1 MTQSQRDSLQS
12 WLQNNRINAILW
24 DENTF
29 TIKDVGKFLVISAKP
44 HEYEKRK
51 VVFDRN
57 FELILDEEE
66 TAIAMDESSQIDYL
80 AFEFGERW
88 YYSTGPEVKELTPL
102 AYLGKEVDAFEEAP
116 PFLGVHGCYD
126 LCNGS
131 RDYADWA
138 TKAQFC
144 NIAAMGIVEENTL
157 GGVLAFQNA
166 MEAKKIKPIIGETV
180 TVHGDNPYEVK
191 LYVTSTI
198 GWKNL
203 LLINAQIN
211 VFNDKFVTEKE
222 LLERSEGLV
231 CVFTPLAP
239 IDRIFRKYQSAQFV
253 HLFYQFDVSQWDSDE
268 KDKQQLL
275 ALQSYLRKH
284 RTHLKPALIFD
295 SYYLD
300 KQDSKIRKDLN
311 AIGGLSFKNQS
322 GDQFFKTPNEI
333 LEQLQSLFQEED
345 MSFFDLVEEAIESTK
360 QIAQYDFKIET
371 GKLHLPKYI
380 MSEEEAATYTD
391 NTALFWDLIEKG
403 LETRKILSKDNVDEY
418 MARVEKE
425 TKVIVDAKLVDYFLI
440 TWDTLNWA
448 ADQGIKTGYGRG
460 SAAGSLVAYLLN
472 ICHVDPLEYD
482 LLWERFLNEGRLYKK
497 KKVKGARLYYEGKV
511 QTEIVNDG
519 SDLYYHTL
527 DEWEKQVEYPGY
539 DYKHEEI
546 EIKVTGSMPD
556 IDNDIAGERRE
567 EVKRYL
573 EQKYGDNHV
582 ASIGT
587 YGTFKMKGALQA
599 MARRLG
605 ADMALTRYVTGAIQ
619 DDDLSVTG
627 LFKYA
632 QEVPIVK
639 EYINEYPDLI
649 EKLPLIFNQPVNTSM
664 HAAGVIIVPQSENG
678 IYDQL
683 PVKKVEGV
691 IVSEWEMGYVEQA
704 GFLKMD
710 LLGLKQLD
718 KFDDILKLI
727 KQHTGIDINIREIPL
742 DDEEVYDL
750 FSKGRNEDVFQFG
763 GGGLKGYTQDLKPTT
778 IHDLIATVA
787 LYRPGPIDTQA
798 HMQYVARKNGRE
810 EPVYPYGTE
819 EILKETYGNIV
830 YQEQV
835 IKIVQVVGGFTAN
848 EADDVRKAM
857 GKKDAALM
865 AKYKSLFVEGA
876 VKNGSPQDEAGW
888 LWDQMEVFAGYAFNK
903 SHATC
908 YAITGYQCQWL
919 KVNYPL
925 QFWTVSLRKSTD
937 KQIPAR
943 LSEMYGSSNIIVAP
957 PDINKSTRQYE
968 SDPEKNTIYWT
979 ITSIK
984 QVGPSA
990 VEAILEE
997 RAKNGQFYSIEEFT
1011 QRMKPYSRSVKK
1023 NTIVNLILAGAFD
1036 SIEYSDSEKDRF
1048 AILRKYFNFTGSE
1061 MPLELVQMQP
1071 WKQYRWVLKQR
1082 ELSGLGKLDFKAM
1095 VRQTSLSTKHDL
1107 YMSNRE
1113 ILETEEDEL
1122 PKEILIGGLIT
1133 RFDIKGAQTKPFVTL
1148 EISDGETI
1156 LSGVIWNDTYMKNI
1170 DLFKGNPVD
1179 RLIILTAGVR
1189 FDSRYKKSN
1198 VFNTSDKTSKV
1209 VLIEG

>member
-1 MTQSQRDSLQS
+1 MNSNIVNESLS
-12 WLQNNRINAILW
+12 AWLTLNRIEAIAI
-24 DENTF
+24 DERIF
-29 TIKDVGKFLVISAKP
+29 EVKDFGRFLIIASKPDEFENRNVI
-44 HEYEKRK
+44 
-51 VVFDRN
+51 FDRN
-57 FELILDEEE
+57 FELILDEDE
-66 TAIAMDESSQIDYL
+66 TEIAMDESQKIDYL
-80 AFEFGERW
+80 AFQFGDRW

-102 AYLGKEVDAFEEAP
+102 LYLGKEVDALEDAFP
-116 PFLGVHGCYD
+116 LLGVHGCYD

-131 RDYADWA
+131 RDYGDWA
-138 TKAQFC
+138 VKAKFA
-144 NIAAMGIVEENTL
+144 NVSALGIAEENTL
-157 GGVLAFQNA
+157 GGALAFQNA
-166 MEAKKIKPIIGETV
+166 MQSKGIKSIIGETV
-180 TVHGDNPYEVK
+180 TVTFANKTYEVK
-191 LYVTSTI
+191 LYVTNTI

-203 LLINAQIN
+203 LLINSQIN
-211 VFNDKFVTEKE
+211 VFNEGFVAQEF
-222 LLERSEGLV
+222 LLEKSQGLI
-231 CVFTPLAP
+231 CVFSSIAPLDS
-239 IDRIFRKYQSAQFV
+239 IYSKYLEASFE
-253 HLFYQFDVSQWDSDE
+253 HLYYQFDVSQWDSDE
-268 KDKQQLL
+268 RDQQQLL
-275 ALQSYLRKH
+275 SIQHYLRKFYSKG
-284 RTHLKPALIFD
+284 LGPVLILD

-300 KQDSKIRKDLN
+300 KQDAKIRKDLN
-311 AIGGLSFKNQS
+311 AIGGIAFKNQS
-322 GDQFFKTPNEI
+322 SDQHFKTPNEV
-333 LEQLQSLFQEED
+333 LEQIESLFKDIDQ
-345 MSFFDLVEEAIESTK
+345 LSTFLEVALTNTN
-360 QIAQYDFKIET
+360 QIASYDFKIET

-380 MSEEEAATYTD
+380 MSEAEAAVYSS
-391 NTALFWDLIEKG
+391 NEELFWTLIEKG
-403 LETRKILSKDNVDEY
+403 LENRKIISRPNEDEY
-418 MARVEKE
+418 MERVEKE
-425 TKVIVDAKLVDYFLI
+425 AKVIVEAKLVDYFLI

-448 ADQGIKTGYGRG
+448 AEQGIKTGYGRG
-460 SAAGSLVAYLLN
+460 SAAGSLIAYLLN
-472 ICHVDPLEYD
+472 IVHVDPLEYD

-497 KKVKGARLYYEGKV
+497 KKVQGYRIVDDKGQVFEA
-511 QTEIVNDG
+511 
-519 SDLYYHTL
+519 
-527 DEWEKQVEYPGY
+527 EKREKLVEHIGY
-539 DYKHEEI
+539 DSDKIEQVEI

-556 IDNDIAGERRE
+556 VDNDIAGERRE

-573 EQKYGDNHV
+573 EQKYGIDHV

-587 YGTFKMKGALQA
+587 YGTFKIKGALQA
-599 MARRLG
+599 MGRRLG
-605 ADMALTRYVTGAIQ
+605 ADMAMTRYVTGAIQ
-619 DDDLSVTG
+619 DDDLSFTG

-639 EYINEYPDLI
+639 QYVNEYPDLI
-649 EKLPLIFNQPVNTSM
+649 EKLPLIFNQPFNTST

-678 IYDQL
+678 IFDQL
-683 PVKKVEGV
+683 PVKKVDGL

-718 KFDDILKLI
+718 KFDDILKLV
-727 KQHTGIDINIREIPL
+727 KEHTGVDINLREIPL

-750 FSKGRNEDVFQFG
+750 FSRGRNEDVFQFG
-763 GGGLKGYTQDLKPTT
+763 GSGLKGYTQDLQPNT

-798 HMQYVARKNGRE
+798 HMQYVARKNGKE
-810 EPVYPYGTE
+810 EPTYPYGTE
-819 EILKETYGNIV
+819 DILKETYGNIV

-876 VKNGSPQDEAGW
+876 VKNGSPKDEAGW

-943 LSEMYGSSNIIVAP
+943 LSEMYASSSIVVSP
-957 PDINKSTRQYE
+957 PDINRSTIQYE
-968 SDPEKNTIYWT
+968 CSPKDNAIYWT

-997 RAKNGQFYSIEEFT
+997 RAKNGEFYSIEEFT
-1011 QRMKPYSRSVKK
+1011 QRMKPYSRAVKK

-1036 SIEYSDSEKDRF
+1036 KVEYIDSPKMRF
-1048 AILRKYFNFTGSE
+1048 SVLKKYFNFTGSE
-1061 MPLELVQMQP
+1061 MPFELIQMNG
-1071 WKQYRWVLKQR
+1071 WKEYRWILKQR

-1095 VRQTSLSTKHDL
+1095 VRQTPLSAKYDL
-1107 YMSNRE
+1107 HMTNRE
-1113 ILETEEDEL
+1113 ILETDEEDL

-1156 LSGVIWNDTYMKNI
+1156 LKGVIWNDTYMKHI
-1170 DLFKGNPVD
+1170 DVLTNPID
-1179 RLIILTAGVR
+1179 KLIILTGSVKY
-1189 FDSRYKKSN
+1189 DGRYSKAN
-1198 VFNTSDKTSKV
+1198 VFNTSDKTSKIV
-1209 VLIEG
+1209 IIEQ